1 MFSIDATLPQV
12 FDTEK
17 DRKIRRRD
25 MKKSSN
31 SVLDLL
37 AYSSVQL
44 NEILDLSYKH
54 QPSDINPS

>member
-1 MFSIDATLPQV
+1 MDAALPQV
-12 FDTEK
+12 FDTAK
-17 DRKIRRRD
+17 DREIRRRN

-54 QPSDINPS
+54 QLSDINPSWW

>member
-1 MFSIDATLPQV
+1 MDAALPQV
-12 FDTEK
+12 FDTAK
-17 DRKIRRRD
+17 DREIRRRN
-25 MKKSSN
+25 MKSSN

-54 QPSDINPS
+54 QPSDINHSWW